1 MVASTYA
8 TPAAAYSLMRM
19 RTAALD
25 IEQAGEPEVSTDADG
40 NSVVSVKLNTSS
52 DVASLVITDKNGNVL
67 SPEQFEAVA
76 QEHEDDGITEW
87 TVNISVTDCGTY
99 TYTVTGAY
107 ENGYTDDSK
116 AITVV
121 VSVDK
126 TETDD
131 ESSDGDGSDTS
142 VENSFFEELA
152 RVFRKLIDFFRAILE
167 LLSIAE

>member
-1 MVASTYA
+1 M
-8 TPAAAYSLMRM
+8 
-19 RTAALD
+19 
-25 IEQAGEPEVSTDADG
+25 
-40 NSVVSVKLNTSS
+40 
-52 DVASLVITDKNGNVL
+52 ASLVITYKNGNVL

-87 TVNISVTDCGTY
+87 TVNISVTDGGTY
-99 TYTVTGAY
+99 TYTLTGVY
-107 ENGYTDDSK
+107 ENGYTDKSK

-142 VENSFFEELA
+142 VENGFFEELA